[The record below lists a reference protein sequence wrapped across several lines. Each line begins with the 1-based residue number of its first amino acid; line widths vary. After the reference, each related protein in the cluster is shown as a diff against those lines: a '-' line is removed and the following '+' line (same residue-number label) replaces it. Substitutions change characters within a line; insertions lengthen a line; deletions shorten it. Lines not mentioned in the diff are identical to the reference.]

1 MEDIVI
7 CRCENVT
14 LKHILETVEKYDSSV
29 RETKLRTRAGMGF
42 CGGRICK
49 NHIDKIINKEQ
60 KINNEF
66 TTMKV
71 QPPVRPI
78 TFGYLGGPE
87 DD

>member
-1 MEDIVI
+1 MEDTII

-14 LKHILETVEKYDSSV
+14 LKHILKTVEKYDSSV

-42 CGGRICK
+42 CGGRTCK
-49 NHIDKIINKEQ
+49 NHIDKIINKGK
-60 KINNEF
+60 KINTEF

-78 TFGYLGGPE
+78 TFGEIG
-87 DD
+87 DDYND

>member
-1 MEDIVI
+1 MEDTII

-29 RETKLRTRAGMGF
+29 GETKLRTRAGMGF
-42 CGGRICK
+42 CGGRTCK
-49 NHIDKIINKEQ
+49 NHIDKIINKNK
-60 KINNEF
+60 KISNEF

-78 TFGYLGGPE
+78 TFGEIG
-87 DD
+87 DDYND